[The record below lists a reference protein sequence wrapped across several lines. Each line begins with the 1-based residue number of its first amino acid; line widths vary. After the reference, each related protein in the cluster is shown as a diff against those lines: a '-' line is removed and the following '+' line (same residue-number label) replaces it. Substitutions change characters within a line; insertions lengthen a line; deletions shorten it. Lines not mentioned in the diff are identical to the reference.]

1 MGKVNWGIIGLG
13 NIANKFAESFIYS
26 NNGQLMGIASNNF
39 DKLKDFK
46 KKYNIDEK
54 YCFNNYDEL
63 LNSNK
68 IDIIYIALPN
78 SLHYKWMLRCIDR
91 GKKFLVEK
99 PAVINLKEIQNIKN
113 YKKSKNFFFS
123 EGFMYRFQPQIFKTI
138 DLIKN
143 NQIGKV
149 LSIESNFG
157 VDILTSINLF
167 GLKLKKKMNINNR
180 LFNKDLGGG
189 AILDLGSYAVSFCT
203 LIAALQKKFSNFKII
218 NKPKEMSKTNVDID
232 SYLDLIFDNGIKT
245 KIGASF
251 LKNLGRASKIIGD
264 KGEILIHDTWLT
276 EKTFITLKKEKSVKI
291 EIDNSKNIYS
301 NEIDFI
307 SKCILQNK
315 KELDFPGVNLEDTIT
330 NTKILEE
337 WLK

>member
-13 NIANKFAESFIYS
+13 NIANKFAESFLYS
-26 NNGQLMGIASNNF
+26 TNGKLLGIASSNS
-39 DKLKDFK
+39 DKLKKFK

-54 YCFNNYDEL
+54 YCYNNYDEL
-63 LNSNK
+63 LNNSK

-78 SLHYKWMLRCIDR
+78 SLHYEWMLRCIDR
-91 GKKFLVEK
+91 DKKFLVEK
-99 PAVINLKEIQNIKN
+99 PAAINLKEIQNIKKF
-113 YKKSKNFFFS
+113 KKNKNFFFS

-143 NQIGKV
+143 NQIGKI

-157 VDILTSINLF
+157 ADILTSTNFI
-167 GLKLKKKMNINNR
+167 GLKFKKKININNR
-180 LFNKDLGGG
+180 LFNKDMGGG
-189 AILDLGSYAVSFCT
+189 AILDLGSYTVSFCT
-203 LIAALQKKFSNFKII
+203 LMASLQKKFLNFTIT
-218 NKPKEMSKTNVDID
+218 NKKKEISKTNVDID
-232 SYLDLIFDNGIKT
+232 SYADLIFDNGIKS

-251 LKNLGRASKIIGD
+251 LKNLGRQSKIIGD
-264 KGEILIHDTWLT
+264 RGEILIHDTWLA
-276 EKTFITLKKEKSVKI
+276 EKPFITLKKEKSVKI
-291 EIDNSKNIYS
+291 EIDNNKNIYS

-315 KELDFPGVNLEDTIT
+315 YELDFPGLNLEDTIT